1 MVEGMKNL
9 SYALVTPSY
18 RLDYDRCALLVQSVQ
33 RWVAPHVMHYLVIDR
48 RDVAMFSS
56 LENARTR
63 ILVVEEVVPGWLVR
77 IPGVRKFW
85 LSLRT
90 RPVKNWILQQI
101 VKLSIPSAV
110 TEDVLLYTD
119 SDVFFV
125 APYDPRSLE
134 RDGKVPLFVEFGQR
148 GLIANNDK
156 WQAVASGLLGI
167 AAEASCDTNFI
178 GNTVCWRREN
188 ALKMLQRVEQV
199 AGKGWAR
206 SVAPLSGFSEYILYG
221 VYATRVLDEA
231 DSGHWLDTELRT
243 HNYWRTV
250 RLDVPALEKF
260 KAQRAE
266 SQYAVMISAKSST
279 SVADIRTVYAD
290 HL

>member
-1 MVEGMKNL
+1 MKSL

-18 RLDYDRCALLVQSVQ
+18 RLDFDRCALLVQSVR
-33 RWVAPHVMHYLVIDR
+33 RWVAPHVVHYLVIDR
-48 RDVAMFSS
+48 RDVAQFSA
-56 LENARTR
+56 LEGPRTR
-63 ILVVEEVVPGWLVR
+63 ILVVEDVVPGWLVR

-85 LSLRT
+85 LSLKT

-101 VKLSIPSAV
+101 VKLSIPGAV
-110 TEDVLLYTD
+110 SEDVLLYTD

-125 APYDPRSLE
+125 ADYDPRSLE

-148 GLIANNDK
+148 NLIANNDR

-167 AAEASCDTNFI
+167 PAEASCDTNFI

-188 ALKMLQRVEQV
+188 AVQMLERVRQV

-206 SVAPLSGFSEYILYG
+206 SIAPLSGFSEYILYG
-221 VYATRVLDEA
+221 VFATRVLPEA

-243 HNYWRTV
+243 HNYWLTV
-250 RLDVPALEKF
+250 PLDVAALEEF
-260 KAQRAE
+260 KARRAQ
-266 SQYAVMISAKSST
+266 SQYAVMISAKSGT
-279 SVADIRTVYAD
+279 RVEDIRRVYAD
-290 HL
+290 RL